1 MNITSFFLGVASLV
15 FAVHALQVRGCLIC
29 CTGSLLCCGG
39 ALLCQLGE
47 LYRLTLIADIAAIYD
62 TAHAR
67 FLAGC
72 VLLGLTSALHLLA
85 LLRSRKKT
93 CESC

>member
-1 MNITSFFLGVASLV
+1 MNLASIFLGIASLI

-29 CTGSLLCCGG
+29 CTGSLLCCGS
-39 ALLCQLGE
+39 ALLCQLWE

-62 TAHAR
+62 TAYAR

-72 VLLGLTSALHLLA
+72 VLLMLTFGLHLLA
-85 LLRSRKKT
+85 LLRGRKKACET
-93 CESC
+93 C